1 MSFQNYARKLE
12 LNKGEDID
20 MQINLSSE
28 SVEVIMNS
36 LRDSKRNLNQQIDK
50 WDKINESSK
59 VEICRSQ
66 LKEVSDVLSIF
77 EEELY
82 AR

>member
-1 MSFQNYARKLE
+1 
-12 LNKGEDID
+12 

-50 WDKINESSK
+50 LDKINEPSRA
-59 VEICRSQ
+59 EICRSQ
-66 LKEVSDVLSIF
+66 LKEVSDVLLIF

>member
-1 MSFQNYARKLE
+1 
-12 LNKGEDID
+12 

-50 WDKINESSK
+50 WDKINEPSK
-59 VEICRSQ
+59 AEICRSQ
-66 LKEVSDVLSIF
+66 LREVDDILSIF

>member
-1 MSFQNYARKLE
+1 
-12 LNKGEDID
+12 

-36 LRDSKRNLNQQIDK
+36 LRNSKRNLNQQIDK
-50 WDKINESSK
+50 WDKINEPSK
-59 VEICRSQ
+59 AEICRSQ
-66 LKEVSDVLSIF
+66 LREVDDVLSIF

>member
-1 MSFQNYARKLE
+1 
-12 LNKGEDID
+12 

-50 WDKINESSK
+50 WDKINEPSK
-59 VEICRSQ
+59 AEICRSQ
-66 LKEVSDVLSIF
+66 LREVDDVLSIF

>member
-1 MSFQNYARKLE
+1 
-12 LNKGEDID
+12 

-50 WDKINESSK
+50 WDKINEPNRA
-59 VEICRSQ
+59 EICRSQ

>member
-1 MSFQNYARKLE
+1 
-12 LNKGEDID
+12 
-20 MQINLSSE
+20 MQINLSLE

-36 LRDSKRNLNQQIDK
+36 LRDSKRNLNKQIDK
-50 WDKINESSK
+50 WDKINEPSK
-59 VEICRSQ
+59 AEICRSQ
-66 LKEVSDVLSIF
+66 LKEVSDVLLIF

>member
-1 MSFQNYARKLE
+1 
-12 LNKGEDID
+12 

-50 WDKINESSK
+50 WDKINESRNS
-59 VEICRSQ
+59 
-66 LKEVSDVLSIF
+66 
-77 EEELY
+77 
-82 AR
+82 

>member
-1 MSFQNYARKLE
+1 MSFWNCVKRSE

-50 WDKINESSK
+50 WDKINEPSRA
-59 VEICRSQ
+59 EICRSQ
-66 LKEVSDVLSIF
+66 LKEVSDVLLIF

>member
-1 MSFQNYARKLE
+1 
-12 LNKGEDID
+12 

-28 SVEVIMNS
+28 SVEVILNS

-50 WDKINESSK
+50 WDKINEPSK
-59 VEICRSQ
+59 AEICRSQ

>member
-1 MSFQNYARKLE
+1 
-12 LNKGEDID
+12 

-36 LRDSKRNLNQQIDK
+36 LRDSKRNLNHQIDK
-50 WDKINESSK
+50 WDKINEPSK
-59 VEICRSQ
+59 AEICRSQ
-66 LKEVSDVLSIF
+66 LKEVGDVLSIF

>member
-1 MSFQNYARKLE
+1 
-12 LNKGEDID
+12 

-36 LRDSKRNLNQQIDK
+36 LMDSKRNLNQQIDK
-50 WDKINESSK
+50 WDKINEPSK
-59 VEICRSQ
+59 AEICRSQ
-66 LKEVSDVLSIF
+66 LREVDDVLSIF

>member
-1 MSFQNYARKLE
+1 
-12 LNKGEDID
+12 

-28 SVEVIMNS
+28 SVKVIINS

-50 WDKINESSK
+50 WDKINEPSK
-59 VEICRSQ
+59 AEICRSQ

>member
-1 MSFQNYARKLE
+1 
-12 LNKGEDID
+12 

-28 SVEVIMNS
+28 SVEIILNS

-50 WDKINESSK
+50 WDKINEPSK
-59 VEICRSQ
+59 AEICRSQ

>member
-1 MSFQNYARKLE
+1 
-12 LNKGEDID
+12 

-50 WDKINESSK
+50 WDKVNEPSK

>member
-1 MSFQNYARKLE
+1 
-12 LNKGEDID
+12 

-50 WDKINESSK
+50 WDKINEPSK
-59 VEICRSQ
+59 AETCRSQ
-66 LKEVSDVLSIF
+66 LKEVGDVLSIF

>member
-1 MSFQNYARKLE
+1 
-12 LNKGEDID
+12 

-50 WDKINESSK
+50 WDKINEPSK
-59 VEICRSQ
+59 AEICRSK
-66 LKEVSDVLSIF
+66 LKEVGNVLSIF

>member
-1 MSFQNYARKLE
+1 
-12 LNKGEDID
+12 

-36 LRDSKRNLNQQIDK
+36 LRNSKRNLNQQIDK

-59 VEICRSQ
+59 AEICRSQ

>member
-1 MSFQNYARKLE
+1 
-12 LNKGEDID
+12 

-50 WDKINESSK
+50 WDKINEPNRA
-59 VEICRSQ
+59 EICRSQ

-77 EEELY
+77 EEEVY

>member
-1 MSFQNYARKLE
+1 
-12 LNKGEDID
+12 

-50 WDKINESSK
+50 WDKINEPNRA
-59 VEICRSQ
+59 EICRSQ

-82 AR
+82 AG

>member
-1 MSFQNYARKLE
+1 
-12 LNKGEDID
+12 

-36 LRDSKRNLNQQIDK
+36 LMDSKRNLNQQIDK
-50 WDKINESSK
+50 WDKINEPSK

>member
-1 MSFQNYARKLE
+1 
-12 LNKGEDID
+12 

-50 WDKINESSK
+50 WDKIYEPSRA
-59 VEICRSQ
+59 EICRSQ
-66 LKEVSDVLSIF
+66 LKEVSDVLLIF

>member
-1 MSFQNYARKLE
+1 
-12 LNKGEDID
+12 

-28 SVEVIMNS
+28 SVEVILNS
-36 LRDSKRNLNQQIDK
+36 LRNSKRNLNQQIDK
-50 WDKINESSK
+50 WDKINEPSK
-59 VEICRSQ
+59 AEICRSQ

>member
-1 MSFQNYARKLE
+1 
-12 LNKGEDID
+12 

-36 LRDSKRNLNQQIDK
+36 LRNSKRNLNQQIDK
-50 WDKINESSK
+50 WDKINEPSK
-59 VEICRSQ
+59 AEICRSQ
-66 LKEVSDVLSIF
+66 LREVDEVLSIF

>member
-1 MSFQNYARKLE
+1 
-12 LNKGEDID
+12 

-50 WDKINESSK
+50 WDKINEPSK

>member
-1 MSFQNYARKLE
+1 
-12 LNKGEDID
+12 
-20 MQINLSSE
+20 MQINLSLE

-36 LRDSKRNLNQQIDK
+36 LRDSKRNLNKQIDR
-50 WDKINESSK
+50 WDKINEPSK
-59 VEICRSQ
+59 AEICRSQ
-66 LKEVSDVLSIF
+66 LKEVSDVLLIF

>member
-1 MSFQNYARKLE
+1 
-12 LNKGEDID
+12 

-50 WDKINESSK
+50 WDKINEPSRAK
-59 VEICRSQ
+59 ICRSQ
-66 LKEVSDVLSIF
+66 LKEISDVLLIF

>member
-1 MSFQNYARKLE
+1 
-12 LNKGEDID
+12 

-28 SVEVIMNS
+28 SVEVIINS
-36 LRDSKRNLNQQIDK
+36 LRDSKRDLNQQIDK
-50 WDKINESSK
+50 WDKINEPSK
-59 VEICRSQ
+59 AEICRSQ

>member
-1 MSFQNYARKLE
+1 
-12 LNKGEDID
+12 
-20 MQINLSSE
+20 
-28 SVEVIMNS
+28 MNS

-66 LKEVSDVLSIF
+66 LKEVIDVLSIF

>member
-1 MSFQNYARKLE
+1 
-12 LNKGEDID
+12 

-28 SVEVIMNS
+28 NVEVIMNS

-50 WDKINESSK
+50 WDKINEPSRA
-59 VEICRSQ
+59 EICRSQ
-66 LKEVSDVLSIF
+66 LKEVSDVLLIF

>member
-1 MSFQNYARKLE
+1 
-12 LNKGEDID
+12 
-20 MQINLSSE
+20 MQINLSLE

-36 LRDSKRNLNQQIDK
+36 LRDSKRNLNKQIDR
-50 WDKINESSK
+50 WDKINEPSK
-59 VEICRSQ
+59 AEICRLQ
-66 LKEVSDVLSIF
+66 LKEVSDVLLIF